1 MTTSLEAP
9 PVLSTPDTHIF
20 EDPTIPTGNGQRF
33 RLSDE
38 EIYITYEIERTV
50 REIKEGRWQRIA
62 LQFPDDQLVDA
73 PKVFE
78 ALSRGLNSQTYLEKA
93 RANNA
98 AFDKEALVTTDLVQT
113 TKNLSI
119 SSGASQQEK
128 RLYIL
133 ADTSYGACCVDEV
146 AAEHVDA
153 DVVVHYGR
161 ACLSP
166 TARLPVIHI
175 FTHRSLLLD
184 PVVLAFKEAFPT
196 PAQKIILMADV
207 SYTDH
212 LPRIFEL
219 LKRQGYSNLYMASI
233 VHDPSSPLPNR
244 TVPPSVE
251 DDRGSLLAWQ
261 LFHIA
266 EPPSSLLLTLSS
278 RLAAIHIF
286 PTANPSST
294 PSSKSFLASTSIQ
307 LRRRYALLT
316 SLSTVSIFG
325 ILINTLSVKNYLDV
339 VQHVQAQILAAGK
352 KSYTFVVGKVN
363 AAKVANFSEV
373 GGWVVIGCWE
383 SSLVESKDFWKPLI
397 TPFELELALTGDEKR
412 IWTGE
417 WRGDFQGILDE
428 ANGNER
434 VIPFDNGTEKH
445 EDKDSYL
452 EDSTLDGGDLD
463 TEPESMP
470 PEFDLRSGRYVTHS
484 RPMQSGMN
492 SDLQS
497 LAKPNGT
504 ANTLIKRVNGDLASI
519 GEEVSPAA
527 EFLRSKRTWKGLGSD
542 FEIAYDETSAGV
554 EVQGASIEQGRSG
567 IARGYTVGE
576 EDGKR

>member
-9 PVLSTPDTHIF
+9 PILSTPDTHIF
-20 EDPTIPTGNGQRF
+20 EDPTIPAGNGQRS

-50 REIKEGRWQRIA
+50 REIKQGRWQRIA

-78 ALSRGLNSQTYLEKA
+78 ALSRGLKSQIYPGKTG
-93 RANNA
+93 ANGVDL
-98 AFDKEALVTTDLVQT
+98 DKEALVTTAPTQST
-113 TKNLSI
+113 EELSV

-146 AAEHVDA
+146 AAKHVDA

-166 TARLPVIHI
+166 TARLPVIHV
-175 FTHRSLLLD
+175 FTHRPLPLD
-184 PVVLAFKEAFPT
+184 TVVLAFKEAFPA
-196 PAQKIILMADV
+196 PAQRIILMADV
-207 SYTDH
+207 IYTNH

-219 LKRQGYSNLYMASI
+219 LKMQGYFNLYMASI

-251 DDRGSLLAWQ
+251 DDRGSLLNWQ

-278 RLAAIHIF
+278 RLAGIHIF
-286 PTANPSST
+286 PIANPSSI

-397 TPFELELALTGDEKR
+397 TPFELAIALKGDEER

-428 ANGNER
+428 ANRDER
-434 VIPFDNGTEKH
+434 VIPPGNGTEKH
-445 EDKDSYL
+445 EVRDSHL
-452 EDSTLDGGDLD
+452 EDSVGDGGDLD
-463 TEPESMP
+463 SEPESMP

-484 RPMQSGMN
+484 RPMQSGMK
-492 SDLQS
+492 SDLRS
-497 LAKPNGT
+497 LSKPNGT
-504 ANTLIKRVNGDLASI
+504 ANTLIKRVNGDLASV
-519 GEEVSPAA
+519 GGEVSPAA

-542 FEIAYDETSAGV
+542 FEIAYETGAGV

>member
-1 MTTSLEAP
+1 MTTSFEVP

-20 EDPTIPTGNGQRF
+20 EDPTIPAGNGPRF

-50 REIKEGRWQRIA
+50 REIKQGRWQRIA

-78 ALSRGLNSQTYLEKA
+78 ALSRGLKSQTYLEKA
-93 RANNA
+93 GANGSDV
-98 AFDKEALVTTDLVQT
+98 DKEALVTTELIQST
-113 TKNLSI
+113 EKLSI

-153 DVVVHYGR
+153 EVVVHYGR
-161 ACLSP
+161 SCLSP
-166 TARLPVIHI
+166 TARLPVIYV
-175 FTHRSLLLD
+175 FTHRPLPLD
-184 PVVLAFKEAFPT
+184 TVVSDFKEAIPN
-196 PAQKIILMADV
+196 PAQKVILMADV

-219 LKRQGYSNLYMASI
+219 LKAQGYSNLYTASI
-233 VHDPSSPLPNR
+233 VRDPSSPLPNR
-244 TVPPSVE
+244 TVPQSVN
-251 DDRGSLLAWQ
+251 DDPRSLQNWQ

-266 EPPSSLLLTLSS
+266 EPLSSLLLTLSS
-278 RLAAIHIF
+278 RLAGIHVF
-286 PTANPSST
+286 PTAHSSSIT
-294 PSSKSFLASTSIQ
+294 SSKSFLASTSMQ

-325 ILINTLSVKNYLDV
+325 ILINTLSVKNYLDI

-397 TPFELELALTGDEKR
+397 TPFELEIALKGDEER

-417 WRGDFQGILDE
+417 WRGDFQEVLNEAKRDE
-428 ANGNER
+428 H
-434 VIPFDNGTEKH
+434 VISPGYGTEKQ
-445 EDKDSYL
+445 EVTDSHL
-452 EDSTLDGGDLD
+452 EDSIGDGGDLD
-463 TEPESMP
+463 SEPESMP
-470 PEFDLRSGRYVTHS
+470 PEFDLRSGRYVSNT
-484 RPMQSGMN
+484 RPMQVALK
-492 SDLQS
+492 SDSRNLP
-497 LAKPNGT
+497 KPNGT
-504 ANTLIKRVNGDLASI
+504 NNKLIKRANGDLASV
-519 GEEVSPAA
+519 GGEVSPAA
-527 EFLRSKRTWKGLGSD
+527 EFLRSKRTWNGLGSD
-542 FEIAYDETSAGV
+542 FEIAYEETGAGI
-554 EVQGASIEQGRSG
+554 EVQGTPIEQGRSG
-567 IARGYTVGE
+567 IARGYTVGD
-576 EDGKR
+576 EDSKR